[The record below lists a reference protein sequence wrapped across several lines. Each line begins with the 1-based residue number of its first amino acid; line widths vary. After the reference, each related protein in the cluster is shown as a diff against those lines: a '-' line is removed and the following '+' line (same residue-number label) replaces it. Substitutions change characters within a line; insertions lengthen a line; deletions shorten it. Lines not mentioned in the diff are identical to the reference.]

1 MLVPNFYKCFID
13 MITYKLRKR
22 VRVIHALLTIVLTF
36 STYGALI
43 YAWNENHHDII
54 FGCVF
59 LATLFTCGIYP
70 WIKFVSHSQASKNVI
85 ITYEPET
92 GAITYTNNRVYH
104 EFNIDDVVEIEGVT
118 SNGVFSGLVPILTYH
133 KIWIKGIR
141 SCIEISSML
150 RAKELLKAIE
160 GSPHC
165 ECTQET
171 TFWTDLEN

>member
-1 MLVPNFYKCFID
+1 

-70 WIKFVSHSQASKNVI
+70 WIKFVSHSQASKNIV

-92 GAITYTNNRVYH
+92 REVTYTDQEIHY
-104 EFNIDDVVEIEGVT
+104 EFYIDDVVEIENVSANSLMNLQYIT
-118 SNGVFSGLVPILTYH
+118 TLTYH
-133 KIWIKGIR
+133 KIWVKGITPAIR
-141 SCIEISSML
+141 ISTML
-150 RAKELLKAIE
+150 RAHELINAIE
-160 GSPHC
+160 KSPNC
-165 ECTQET
+165 KCYKET